1 MGGVRKHLG
10 CASME
15 AQEGGVAVSGRV
27 QGLQAW
33 QRRRGAWGGRGGV
46 DGSGSQA
53 LPPVLGCAWHLQRS
67 SWAAASSCAQGTI
80 CMHRDAKDIQMI
92 ALCFACA

>member
-1 MGGVRKHLG
+1 MKCTGMAVQEGAMGGVRKHLG

-33 QRRRGAWGGRGGV
+33 QRKRGGGV
-46 DGSGSQA
+46 GRA
-53 LPPVLGCAWHLQRS
+53 EAVPVKW
-67 SWAAASSCAQGTI
+67 
-80 CMHRDAKDIQMI
+80 
-92 ALCFACA
+92 